1 MDQNQN
7 LKKFTGKEIR
17 AENIL
22 ECVEVAELIKTSLGP
37 ISFDK
42 MIVDEVGDITITN
55 DGANILKRLD
65 IRHPAAKILVNLSSQ
80 QEEEVGDG
88 TTSVVIIA
96 SELLKRAGLLMMK
109 KIHPSVIISAYRLG
123 MCHSCSFIRENL
135 ILSSQTMD
143 LNKLINAAKTSLS
156 SKVSGIN
163 AKKFST
169 IALQAVKSV
178 QIFEKNKEKF
188 RCQIKAI
195 NFVKITGNSLNK
207 SRLIDGYIFQ
217 NQKVSPM
224 MGTVSPTRIAF
235 LNFDLRR
242 SRLPIGFKIENKSNI
257 EIEKIFKKEI
267 DLVKS
272 QIRKIFE
279 SGANLIIT
287 TKGIEE
293 EYIKYFL
300 KNGIIA
306 IKRVSFENIKRIA
319 MATGGRIQNSFTQT
333 PYKKSFD
340 SLWLGEAEEAFSQE
354 ISFSEIFIIR
364 GCRFSSA
371 GTIFLRGGTEYLL
384 EELAQSLFD
393 AIFII
398 KRAIE
403 GNKLVAGGG
412 AVETSLCTS
421 IQKLSNSI
429 LSREQLPLLE
439 FGEALMIIPKILI
452 KNAGLENTDILTK
465 LRILHEASLEKKF
478 SDYRF
483 FGLDLSNQKIQNN
496 LYKGIVEPAINKIKC
511 IQIATEAAI
520 TILRIDDFIDLKKKK

>member
-1 MDQNQN
+1 MDQNEN
-7 LKKFTGKEIR
+7 FRKFTGKEIR
-17 AENIL
+17 AENIK
-22 ECVEVAELIKTSLGP
+22 ECIEVAELIKTSLGP

-65 IRHPAAKILVNLSSQ
+65 IGHPAAKILVNLSGQ

-88 TTSVVIIA
+88 TTSVVLIA
-96 SELLKRAGLLMMK
+96 SELLQRAELLMKK
-109 KIHPSVIISAYRLG
+109 KIHPSVIISAFRLG
-123 MCHSCSFIRENL
+123 MCHSCSFIREKL
-135 ILSSQTMD
+135 TLSSQTMN
-143 LNKLINAAKTSLS
+143 LNRLLNAAKTSLS
-156 SKVSGIN
+156 SKISGIN

-178 QIFEKNKEKF
+178 QVFEKNKEKF

-195 NFVKITGNSLNK
+195 NFVKIMGNSLNK

-224 MGTVSPTRIAF
+224 MGNVSPTRIAF
-235 LNFDLRR
+235 INFDLRR
-242 SRLPIGFKIENKSNI
+242 SRLPIGFKIENKKST

-267 DLVKS
+267 NSVKG

-287 TKGIEE
+287 TRGIEE
-293 EYIKYFL
+293 EFIKYFL
-300 KNGIIA
+300 KNGIGA
-306 IKRVSFENIKRIA
+306 IKRVSFEDLKRIA
-319 MATGGRIQNSFTQT
+319 MATGGKIQNSFSEMTF
-333 PYKKSFD
+333 KKGFD
-340 SLWLGEAEEAFSQE
+340 GLWLGEAEEAFSQE
-354 ISFSEIFIIR
+354 ISFSEIFIVR
-364 GCRFSSA
+364 GCRFSPA

-384 EELAQSLFD
+384 EELSQSLFD

-403 GNKLVAGGG
+403 GNKLVSGGG
-412 AVETSLCTS
+412 AVETALCTS
-421 IQKLSNSI
+421 IQSLSNSI

-452 KNAGLENTDILTK
+452 KNAGLDNMDILSK
-465 LRILHEASLEKKF
+465 LRILHEASSEKKF

-483 FGLDLSNQKIQNN
+483 FGLDLSKQKIQNN
-496 LYKGIVEPAINKIKC
+496 LYRGIVEPAINKIKS

-520 TILRIDDFIDLKKKK
+520 TILRIDDFINLKKKK